1 MTWKPSSMCPR
12 KRSKVPNHAAV
23 EIMKRRLHENAGLK
37 FVSDDRTTDY
47 LTKFTQSEIAKR
59 VAPIKLFAFTWRV
72 GDWMASCGPS
82 AAAMMMV

>member
-1 MTWKPSSMCPR
+1 
-12 KRSKVPNHAAV
+12 
-23 EIMKRRLHENAGLK
+23 L
-37 FVSDDRTTDY
+37 FSDDRTTDY

-59 VAPIKLFAFTWRV
+59 AAPIKLFAFTWRV